1 MGSEDA
7 LSTELCALLRQVGI
21 IAATVLSHC
30 RRAPEMG
37 LLTPEEFNAASRG
50 IRGAGVSDIVAPG
63 PAVLLRSGYHAHL
76 RRARPPPAM
85 GPPPT
90 LPPGWSTVEQCVVV
104 EVGPSGKAHQ
114 WLP

>member
-1 MGSEDA
+1 
-7 LSTELCALLRQVGI
+7 
-21 IAATVLSHC
+21 
-30 RRAPEMG
+30 MG

-90 LPPGWSTVEQCVVV
+90 LPPGWSTVEHCVVV
-104 EVGPSGKAHQ
+104 EVGPSGKATPMAALSWDQ
-114 WLP
+114 VVSRALQQQGLGSTSLSSGF